1 MKLSVVMGFIFAL
14 LFSTYSTA
22 QARSFSSSRSSGSSF
37 HSSSTSSTKSYSKPS
52 TSTKSTSTKITLSKS
67 KTTTSA
73 TTKSKP
79 KTSKSK
85 TSKSKTKVTSP
96 TTKTNTAIVPNT
108 TNKTTKKKTK
118 YPRTVKVAYTFAKGS
133 EGYGKGKY
141 YAFDITIDD
150 LDIIPLKKN
159 KEKEYYMVTDGEKEE
174 VTVGK
179 GHEYPNYVYA
189 KKKKGTF
196 KMTFKSKREYTIF
209 KKEMKDKDNP
219 MTLKIN

>member
-1 MKLSVVMGFIFAL
+1 MKKVMKLSVVMGFIFAL

-22 QARSFSSSRSSGSSF
+22 EARSFSSSRSSGSSF

-67 KTTTSA
+67 KTSSTSTKTKPK
-73 TTKSKP
+73 TTKSK
-79 KTSKSK
+79 
-85 TSKSKTKVTSP
+85 TKLTSP
-96 TTKTNTAIVPNT
+96 TTKTNTAILPNT

-118 YPRTVKVAYTFAKGS
+118 YPRTVKVAYAFAKGS

-150 LDIIPLKKN
+150 LDILPLKKN

-179 GHEYPNYVYA
+179 GYEYPNYVYA

-219 MTLKIN
+219 MTLKIK

>member
-22 QARSFSSSRSSGSSF
+22 EARSFSSSRGGGSSF
-37 HSSSTSSTKSYSKPS
+37 HSSSSTSKSYSKPS
-52 TSTKSTSTKITLSKS
+52 TSSGSTSTKITLSKPKS
-67 KTTTSA
+67 SSSS
-73 TTKSKP
+73 TKIKP
-79 KTSKSK
+79 K

-96 TTKTNTAIVPNT
+96 TTKTNTAIVPTT
-108 TNKTTKKKTK
+108 TNKTMKKKNK
-118 YPRTVKVAYTFAKGS
+118 YPRTVRVAYTFPKGS

-196 KMTFKSKREYTIF
+196 KMTFKSKREYTVF

-219 MTLKIN
+219 MTLKIK

>member
-1 MKLSVVMGFIFAL
+1 MKKMMKVSVVMGFIFAL

-22 QARSFSSSRSSGSSF
+22 EARSYSSSRGGGSSF
-37 HSSSTSSTKSYSKPS
+37 HSSSTSKSYSKP
-52 TSTKSTSTKITLSKS
+52 STSTKITLSKS
-67 KTTTSA
+67 KTTTSS

-79 KTSKSK
+79 KTSKP
-85 TSKSKTKVTSP
+85 KTKVNSS
-96 TTKTNTAIVPNT
+96 TTKTNTAIVPTT
-108 TNKTTKKKTK
+108 TNKTTKKKK

-159 KEKEYYMVTDGEKEE
+159 KEKEYYMVTDGDKEE

-219 MTLKIN
+219 MTLKIK

>member
-1 MKLSVVMGFIFAL
+1 MKKIMKLSVVMGFIFAL

-22 QARSFSSSRSSGSSF
+22 EARSYSSRSGGSSF
-37 HSSSTSSTKSYSKPS
+37 HSSSTSKSYSKP
-52 TSTKSTSTKITLSKS
+52 STSTKITLSKS
-67 KTTTSA
+67 KTTTSS

-79 KTSKSK
+79 KTSKP
-85 TSKSKTKVTSP
+85 KTKVNSS
-96 TTKTNTAIVPNT
+96 TTKTNTAIVPNA
-108 TNKTTKKKTK
+108 TNKTTKKKK
-118 YPRTVKVAYTFAKGS
+118 YPRTVKVAYAFAKGS

-141 YAFDITIDD
+141 YAFDMTIDD

-209 KKEMKDKDNP
+209 KKEMKDKNNP
-219 MTLKIN
+219 MTLKIK